1 MKILFVLFVLFTNFV
16 NAEVIDINNRE
27 LSNLIEKK
35 IKIIDVRTQNEWKS
49 TGIIKGSFLVSLLNK
64 NKKFVFEDWYEM
76 FKYKFGMNKSI
87 IFICASGVRS
97 NYISHLLKKKRP
109 DLIIYNLKKGINYW
123 IRSGFFFLTKCD
135 M

>member
-1 MKILFVLFVLFTNFV
+1 MKIFLVIFLLFTKFV

-49 TGIIKGSFLVSLLNK
+49 TGIIKGSFLISLLNK
-64 NKKFVFEDWYEM
+64 NKKFIFEDWYEM
-76 FKYKFGMNKSI
+76 FNNKFGRNKSI

-97 NYISHLLKKKRP
+97 NYISHLVKNKNP
-109 DLIIYNLKKGINYW
+109 DLIVYNLKKGINNW
-123 IRSGFFFLTKCD
+123 IRSGYKIERISN
-135 M
+135 

>member
-1 MKILFVLFVLFTNFV
+1 MKIFLVIFLLFTKFV

-49 TGIIKGSFLVSLLNK
+49 NGIIKGSFLRSLLNK
-64 NKKFVFEDWYEM
+64 NKKFIFEDWYKM
-76 FKYKFGMNKSI
+76 FNNDFGRNKSI

-97 NYISHLLKKKRP
+97 NYISHLVKNKNP
-109 DLIIYNLKKGINYW
+109 DLIVYNLKKGINNW
-123 IRSGFFFLTKCD
+123 IRSGYKIERISN
-135 M
+135 

>member
-1 MKILFVLFVLFTNFV
+1 MKIVIFIFIFFTKFV

-27 LSNLIEKK
+27 LSNLIEKE

-64 NKKFVFEDWYEM
+64 NKKFIFEDWYEM
-76 FKYKFGMNKSI
+76 FNIKFGSNKSI

-97 NYISHLLKKKRP
+97 NYISHLVKKKKP
-109 DLIIYNLKKGINYW
+109 DLIIYNLKNGINYW
-123 IRSGFFFLTKCD
+123 IRSGYKIQRLSN
-135 M
+135 